1 MAKKKSMQYDVNQ
14 DGYYGD
20 FGGAFIPEMLYAN
33 VEELRQE
40 YLGILADD
48 GFKEEFKNL
57 LKNYVGRPNRCSMLA
72 DSP

>member
-1 MAKKKSMQYDVNQ
+1 MQYDVNQ

-40 YLGILADD
+40 YLGILEDD
-48 GFKEEFKNL
+48 E
-57 LKNYVGRPNRCSMLA
+57 
-72 DSP
+72 